1 MKNPLKTFEVN
12 TAGRDFVV
20 GDLHGSYSAFLN
32 LLKGINFD
40 KSVDRMFSVG
50 DLVDRGPDSVS
61 CLSLIS
67 EPWFN
72 AVLANHEAMMIDK
85 FNGGWSGAYWY
96 QNGGQWGMEAYNDY
110 KNVFVDQAAER
121 IPSDTSMRVI
131 EMLKYAEE
139 LPFLITVN
147 TKSGKKFHILHAELP
162 SRAGVQITDE
172 LLSDPAKV
180 QSIATM
186 QRGDGEAFLW
196 FRNLF
201 NNMYCS
207 NLDDKDKIIRTAAW
221 ADTSIFN
228 DKLSHVISGHT
239 ILQKPVTFMGQT
251 NIDTGA
257 YSSYAAPVVPYG
269 NGYVAPKA
277 WAQLTCVN
285 LDEWKFYQATDST
298 FKTVDPFVISA
309 KDISDARAKHSS
321 KGI

>member
-61 CLSLIS
+61 CLSLLT
-67 EPWFN
+67 EPWFHS
-72 AVLANHEAMMIDK
+72 VLANHEQMMIDK

-96 QNGGQWGMEAYNDY
+96 QNGGRWGMEAYNDY
-110 KNVFVDQAAER
+110 KNVFVDQTKDR

-131 EMLKYAEE
+131 EMLKYTEE

-162 SRAGVQITDE
+162 IRAGLQITDE
-172 LLSDPAKV
+172 VLVDPEKV
-180 QSIATM
+180 YALATM
-186 QRGDGEAFLW
+186 QRGDGDAFLW
-196 FRNLF
+196 FRNIFGGL
-201 NNMYCS
+201 YS
-207 NLDDKDKIIRTAAW
+207 ANLGNKDLVLEHTAW
-221 ADTSIFN
+221 VDTSIFN
-228 DKLSHVISGHT
+228 EKLSHIISGHT
-239 ILQKPVTFMGQT
+239 ILQKPVTFIGQT

-257 YSSYAAPVVPYG
+257 YSSYWSPVEPYG
-269 NGYVAPKA
+269 SGAVAPKP
-277 WAQLTCVN
+277 WAQLSCVD
-285 LDEWKFYQATDST
+285 LDAWKFYQATDST
-298 FKTVDPFVISA
+298 FNTVNPFVITA
-309 KDISDARAKHSS
+309 KDISDARARRSS
-321 KGI
+321 DRV